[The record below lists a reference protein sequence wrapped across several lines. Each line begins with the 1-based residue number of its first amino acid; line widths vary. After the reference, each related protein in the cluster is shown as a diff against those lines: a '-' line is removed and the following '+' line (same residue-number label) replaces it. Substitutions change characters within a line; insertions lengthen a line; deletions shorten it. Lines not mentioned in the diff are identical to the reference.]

1 MGAELDFAVIDAG
14 LPELALQF
22 RAPCGRI
29 NWAGTETIC
38 EWDGHM
44 EGALRSGKRA
54 EMLMADAAGG
64 HRP

>member
-1 MGAELDFAVIDAG
+1 VFEPRDRVGGRVLSA
-14 LPELALQF
+14 PELH
-22 RAPCGRI
+22 APCGRI
-29 NWAGTETIC
+29 HWAGTETIC